1 MAIQIELGKKRS
13 AQDAKAIVDELYRRV
28 KERWETKVN
37 QTPFMQQLMTGKLP
51 MKVLQIFFR
60 N

>member
-13 AQDAKAIVDELYRRV
+13 AQDAKAIVDELDRRV

-37 QTPFMQQLMTGKLP
+37 QMHFMQQLMIGKLP
-51 MKVLQIFFR
+51 IVLQIFFR